1 MRLKRVKIFGF
12 KTFADRTEFNVDG
25 GLIAVVGPNG
35 CGKSN
40 LVDAILWGLGEGNAR
55 SLRASHS
62 QDVIFSGSSRRKG
75 VGYAEVSLL
84 FDNEDGALPI
94 DSNEVS
100 ISRRLTRTGDSE
112 YSINKQSCRQRDVF
126 ELLADSGLGRA
137 GYAIVGQKDIDNAL
151 AASPEERR
159 SWVDEAAGV
168 QRYRAR
174 KTESLRRLQSANQ
187 HLARVT
193 DILTE
198 LESQREPLRDEA
210 EVAKRYKSALHSL
223 REVESGLLI
232 DEVAKA
238 VREVNELEKRI
249 GESGRLSREEMTR
262 AENLDRQ
269 VKSIGEQVSEIERE
283 MDSVRGLQ
291 QGSLT
296 AMERAIAD
304 LRLAEQRLESLD
316 HLEQSLDEEAGKGQ
330 VRVDELQAEIANL
343 RLEEVAEIENL
354 DRIRLEHAGA
364 GDEAKALQAK
374 LHQLEGQL
382 IQAREAHQLRLKNEA
397 QAEQQKERS
406 KLAKR
411 ELKGII
417 ESLPELEA
425 ASQEAKTAF
434 DVQLEAVK
442 NLQDQVKDIENR
454 LLQDRKQE
462 EQDAQSARRLLAER
476 ATLEGRRRGIEATI
490 ETHEGMNQG
499 SRAVLE
505 AAERNVLKGSFMPVG
520 EAIQVERD
528 LALAIETALGGSA
541 SDLIVDSDID
551 AKSAIGFLKEHRLGR
566 ATFQPISLMRPFEPS
581 FELRKVLGEKGI
593 LGRASELV
601 KCEYRVK
608 PVIDSLLG
616 RILIVEDLDTSLRLA
631 KTSGW
636 SRMVTLDGEVVHS
649 SGAVTG
655 GHSQKQGYG
664 LVQRKSDLTELQ
676 KEIDKIDRLV
686 SEAESRAKKRGGERQ
701 KLLDQATGHN
711 ANIQELQSELD
722 DARSYWQA
730 LNEELQSAI
739 KAKSR
744 LEHELERLNPLGP
757 TGAEEINVQLIE
769 GQRDELIHQLAS
781 KSANAESAETLL
793 REAEQRISQAQL
805 RLYTSRKRLEVVQ
818 ETEQHRGKRLSNLE
832 PERERA
838 RADIKRAQLQR
849 DQGQREK
856 DEATIRLDQSQLAK
870 RTLLEQSLQ
879 LLEDAKA
886 ARANAHSIG
895 DGVHQAE
902 LNRAR
907 AEARKATSLQRL
919 YEEYGLNE
927 EDAIE
932 QEGKHEVPSD
942 AATVVSRLRRELKA
956 MGDVNVGAIEAYERL
971 TFRFDELD
979 VQQCD
984 ILDGIQQVQA
994 SIKELDN
1001 LTRDRFMETFTKV
1014 QAAYGEM
1021 FQKLFGGGE
1030 GQIVLTDATDVL
1042 ESGLEIEVQL
1052 PGKRRQQLQLL
1063 SGGERAL
1070 CATAFL
1076 FSLLK
1081 VKPSPLVVLDEV
1093 DAPLDGRNVERF
1105 ASLLHEFSDQ
1115 IQFIIIT
1122 HNPTTI
1128 ESAPVWL
1135 GVTMQEPGVSTL
1147 IPSRASQGSQS
1158 ADTADGEGQF
1168 ESRRNLGNQ
1177 AVTLVPQPLV

>member
-55 SLRASHS
+55 SLRASNS

-75 VGYAEVSLL
+75 VGFAEVSLL

-94 DSNEVS
+94 DSSEVS
-100 ISRRLTRTGDSE
+100 ITRRLSRSGESE
-112 YSINKQSCRQRDVF
+112 YSINKQTCRQRDIF

-174 KTESLRRLQSANQ
+174 KTESLRRLSSAQQ
-187 HLARVT
+187 HLSRVH

-198 LESQREPLRDEA
+198 LETQREPLREEA
-210 EVAKRYKSALHSL
+210 EVARRYKSALNSL

-232 DEVAKA
+232 NEVAKA
-238 VREVNELEKRI
+238 VREVEELEKRI
-249 GESGRLSREEMTR
+249 GESSRLAQEELTR
-262 AENLDRQ
+262 AEGLDRQ
-269 VKSIGEQVSEIERE
+269 VKAIGEQVSSIEQE

-330 VRVDELQAEIANL
+330 ARVTELQAEIETL
-343 RLEEVAEIENL
+343 TVEEKTELEAL
-354 DRIRLEHAGA
+354 DRLRIEHVGA
-364 GDEAKALQAK
+364 GDEAKALQSK
-374 LHQLEGQL
+374 LQELEKQL
-382 IQAREAHQLRLKNEA
+382 ITAREAHVLKLKREA
-397 QAEQQKERS
+397 HAEQQKERS
-406 KLAKR
+406 RLARR
-411 ELKGII
+411 ELKGIQD
-417 ESLPELEA
+417 SLPDLEQA
-425 ASQEAKTAF
+425 VGESKAAF
-434 DVQLEAVK
+434 DEQLAAVK
-442 NLQDQVKDIENR
+442 ALQEQVKGIEDR
-454 LLQDRKQE
+454 LSGDRAQD
-462 EQDAQSARRLLAER
+462 EQDALASRRLLAER

-490 ETHEGMNQG
+490 ETHEGLNQG

-505 AAERNVLKGSFMPVG
+505 AAERGVLAGKYQPVG
-520 EAIQVERD
+520 EAITADKD

-541 SDLIVDSDID
+541 NDLIVDHDSD
-551 AKSAIGFLKEHRLGR
+551 AKAAISFLKEHRLGR

-593 LGRASELV
+593 LGRASELIQ
-601 KCEYRVK
+601 CEYRVK

-616 RILIVEDLDTSLRLA
+616 RVLIVEDLDTSLRLA
-631 KTSGW
+631 KTTGW

-664 LVQRKSDLTELQ
+664 LVQRKADLAELE
-676 KEIDKIDRLV
+676 KEIAKIDRLV
-686 SEAESRAKKRGGERQ
+686 SDAESRAKKRGSERQ
-701 KLLDQATGHN
+701 KLLDEAAGIKTQ
-711 ANIQELQSELD
+711 IDDRQEELE
-722 DARSYWQA
+722 DARSYYQT
-730 LNEELQSAI
+730 LNEELQAAI
-739 KAKSR
+739 KAKGR
-744 LEHELERLNPLGP
+744 LEHELQQLNPTGVDGLG
-757 TGAEEINVQLIE
+757 EVNVKAIE
-769 GQRDELIHQLAS
+769 AQRDDLIHQLAS
-781 KSANAESAETLL
+781 RSADATTAETLL
-793 REAEQRISQAQL
+793 REAEQRIAQAQM
-805 RLYTSRKRLEVVQ
+805 RLYTARKRLEATQ
-818 ETEQHRGKRLSNLE
+818 ENEQGRDKRMANLE
-832 PERERA
+832 PEREKA
-838 RADIKRAQLQR
+838 RQEIKRAEVQR
-849 DQGQREK
+849 DQGQKDKEEASARLEK
-856 DEATIRLDQSQLAK
+856 AQEAK

-886 ARANAHSIG
+886 ARANASSMG

-907 AEARKATSLQRL
+907 AEARRASSLQRL
-919 YEEYGLNE
+919 YEEYGLTE
-927 EDAIE
+927 EDALE
-932 QEGKHEVPSD
+932 QEGMHEVPDD
-942 AATVVSRLRRELKA
+942 AATVVTRLRRELKA
-956 MGDVNVGAIEAYERL
+956 MGDVNVGAIEAFERL
-971 TFRFDELD
+971 TVRFDELD
-979 VQQCD
+979 VQQRD
-984 ILDGIQQVQA
+984 ILEGIEQVQA
-994 SIKELDN
+994 SIKELDK
-1001 LTRDRFMETFTKV
+1001 LTGDRFQETFTKV
-1014 QAAYGEM
+1014 QAAYEQM

-1030 GQIVLTDATDVL
+1030 GRIILTDPNNVL
-1042 ESGLEIEVQL
+1042 ESGIEIEVQL

-1076 FSLLK
+1076 FSLLY

-1105 ASLLHEFSDQ
+1105 AALLHEFTNKT
-1115 IQFIIIT
+1115 QFIIIT

-1128 ESAPVWL
+1128 EEAPVWL
-1135 GVTMQEPGVSTL
+1135 GVSMQEPGVSML
-1147 IPSRASQGSQS
+1147 IPSRVSERAQEPSPSEETSPGWGS
-1158 ADTADGEGQF
+1158 A
-1168 ESRRNLGNQ
+1168 
-1177 AVTLVPQPLV
+1177 AVSLA